1 MRYKISR
8 EGPVVRSFVS
18 SANLGLISPFSS
30 DSRVTIPSVLERTL
44 VTLASISSSVVM
56 VACISE
62 RPFASGM
69 GVGSGLAFG
78 VTAADCCG
86 ELSAAA
92 QLIAKRKMILTN
104 QATVRQ
110 GILDLARKTRV
121 WQVSQAW

>member
-1 MRYKISR
+1 M
-8 EGPVVRSFVS
+8 VDCVS
-18 SANLGLISPFSS
+18 
-30 DSRVTIPSVLERTL
+30 ERT
-44 VTLASISSSVVM
+44 
-56 VACISE
+56 
-62 RPFASGM
+62 FASGM

-78 VTAADCCG
+78 VAAGDGSG

-92 QLIAKRKMILTN
+92 QLIAKRKMIPTN